1 MSAEEALSLLERH
14 RRYLQLSPVVES
26 LALAEQRMRHEQE
39 AHQAAEAAL
48 IDALGNRSVDEFM
61 DGCEKRVAFDAASA
75 ACGEAEKRR
84 EALLGGRPVGDI
96 EAQLTETDTRLQKL
110 LAKHPD
116 LEPTDRGVTT
126 NVLEEQLKALERR
139 QHELEVTAARLDQ
152 EVQGALG
159 DQRARADVEEDVARW
174 QSEAERLEKRRD
186 SARMAREVIDEAMTA
201 VYRDF
206 APAVSSFLSDGF
218 AHITEGR
225 YQRAHVDPKTLEVSL
240 LVPETDQVIKDP
252 PVSRGTRALAYILM
266 RIGLAQHMSA
276 VGEPVPLVLDDP
288 FVDLDEHRLALTLE
302 FILHLSE
309 RMQVLLFTKD
319 PSVVRW
325 FESNATGE
333 AHRLHEL
340 SRLNEPAAVV

>member
-1 MSAEEALSLLERH
+1 
-14 RRYLQLSPVVES
+14 LQ
-26 LALAEQRMRHEQE
+26 
-39 AHQAAEAAL
+39 
-48 IDALGNRSVDEFM
+48 
-61 DGCEKRVAFDAASA
+61 
-75 ACGEAEKRR
+75 
-84 EALLGGRPVGDI
+84 ALL
-96 EAQLTETDTRLQKL
+96 AN
-110 LAKHPD
+110 HPD
-116 LEPTDRGVTT
+116 LEPTDSGESTSA
-126 NVLEEQLKALERR
+126 LEERLKALERK
-139 QHELEVTAARLDQ
+139 QHELEVTSARLDQ
-152 EVQGALG
+152 EVQSALG

-186 SARMAREVIDEAMTA
+186 SARLAREVIDEAMTA

-218 AHITEGR
+218 AHVTEGR

-240 LVPETDQVIKDP
+240 LVPETHQVIKDP
-252 PVSRGTRALAYILM
+252 PVSQGTRALAYILM

-288 FVDLDEHRLALTLE
+288 FVDLDEHRLGLTLE
-302 FILHLSE
+302 FILQLSE

-319 PSVVRW
+319 PTVVRW
-325 FESNATGE
+325 FEANAPGD